1 MAWPT
6 TKAGT
11 TNLDSS
17 GDDPN
22 LARPDIKQNIENVN
36 DIIDFFPNGV
46 NLNLVVLEMTGVQ
59 VSTGASAIQTL
70 SEHYD
75 PGGYATL
82 SDSDTQFTLSS
93 GTYIMEH
100 EAFAAQDAANQRFM
114 NKTTDTAI
122 VSGNA
127 TREIGTSGDVVVLGL
142 NNTVFTSNG
151 TDKFGFNYN
160 EALNITTTTL
170 DGLRIKF
177 TKLN

>member
-1 MAWPT
+1 
-6 TKAGT
+6 
-11 TNLDSS
+11 
-17 GDDPN
+17 
-22 LARPDIKQNIENVN
+22 
-36 DIIDFFPNGV
+36 
-46 NLNLVVLEMTGVQ
+46 
-59 VSTGASAIQTL
+59 
-70 SEHYD
+70 
-75 PGGYATL
+75 
-82 SDSDTQFTLSS
+82 
-93 GTYIMEH
+93 
-100 EAFAAQDAANQRFM
+100 M

-160 EALNITTTTL
+160 EALNLDTATL